1 MRMPHDQEDRTS
13 AAAVKSAAAAA
24 KVGHP
29 LHLTAAQA
37 KAAQAGLC
45 DHPLAAGFSRVF
57 VVSAGIM
64 ILALLVTIVLIRVK
78 REDLAGG
85 QPMPGRDQV
94 P

>member
-1 MRMPHDQEDRTS
+1 
-13 AAAVKSAAAAA
+13 
-24 KVGHP
+24 
-29 LHLTAAQA
+29 
-37 KAAQAGLC
+37 
-45 DHPLAAGFSRVF
+45 
-57 VVSAGIM
+57 M